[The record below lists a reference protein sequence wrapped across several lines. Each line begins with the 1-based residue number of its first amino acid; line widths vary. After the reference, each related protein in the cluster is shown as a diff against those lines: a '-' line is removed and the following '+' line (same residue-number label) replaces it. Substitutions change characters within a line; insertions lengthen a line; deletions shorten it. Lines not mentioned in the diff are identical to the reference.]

1 MAAAMTRTSTL
12 VLIAT
17 LVLAGDARAQD
28 QWGVGAGL
36 TPSWHTG
43 APVRYLFGADQVDM
57 RGSEARFGVVRG
69 NLLEGDWGFS
79 FVDKSIDEN
88 STLRIDQSSCSR
100 GQCGT
105 FYRTL
110 SRTRL
115 TGVEFHQFEPIK
127 TWRDRVQ
134 LGLVGAVGVGWLR
147 GNLYK
152 RTINDQGDVESFT
165 TPAEEL
171 FPPSASVVPLMRLE
185 LAATGIIGTNL
196 KVRVGGGF
204 GMPGYHTFGI
214 SVFYFVP
221 QY

>member
-1 MAAAMTRTSTL
+1 MARISTL

-28 QWGVGAGL
+28 QWGFSAGL
-36 TPSWHTG
+36 TPSWHT
-43 APVRYLFGADQVDM
+43 ADPVRFLFGADQVDIS
-57 RGSEARFGVVRG
+57 GSEARFGVVRG

-88 STLRIDQSSCSR
+88 STVEVDQSSCSR

-110 SRTRL
+110 AHTRL
-115 TGVEFHQFEPIK
+115 TGVEFHQFEAMK

-147 GNLYK
+147 GTLYK
-152 RTINDQGDVESFT
+152 HSVSDQADVESFSA
-165 TPAEEL
+165 PADEL

-185 LAATGIIGTNL
+185 LAVTGIVGANL

-214 SVFYFVP
+214 SLFYFVP